1 MTTHPYIL
9 TSEIYLCMMIGVDNL
24 IAKSLRSIIQDNLS
38 EQTVKKLDNRL
49 VEKYGIT
56 IHQSVEDFQKLDD
69 ILREFFGEGA
79 VGIERKIFDSICTV
93 SKVKNTEEEWMTI
106 RDSNI
111 SKTVLEAFGDEDKKK
126 IMNLLMNEPYVISE
140 VLGMCNLPQTS
151 GYRKINNMISDGL
164 LTVEGHITT
173 TDGKMVNKYVSVF
186 ENIKIDIVKNVVT
199 VKVKL
204 KTNSVKNSLM
214 MPLIRN

>member
-1 MTTHPYIL
+1 
-9 TSEIYLCMMIGVDNL
+9 MIGVDNL
-24 IAKSLRSIIQDNLS
+24 IAKSLRSVIQDNLS

-126 IMNLLMNEPYVISE
+126 IMNLLMNEPHVISE